1 MHLTK
6 KYCTDKFL
14 YLSQFQVQFIMR
26 SSEYEFK
33 RQYYTYDWNSF
44 ISDVG
49 GNLGVFL
56 GMSMLSLYDLG
67 WKLLQKIY
75 QKTFKMAG
83 KGRGTQL
90 HRLVH
95 VI

>member
-1 MHLTK
+1 
-6 KYCTDKFL
+6 
-14 YLSQFQVQFIMR
+14 MR

-33 RQYYTYDWNSF
+33 RQYYTYDRNSF

-56 GMSMLSLYDLG
+56 GMSILSLYDLG

-75 QKTFKMAG
+75 QKTFKIAG
-83 KGRGTQL
+83 KGRGTHL